1 MYNLFICRIVNCC
14 IWKNNSKFVQNVFEK
29 MTIMEK
35 TSDLVFKYVFKRI
48 IYFNS
53 DHKDL
58 IIKTLKV
65 IKDEI
70 STTNSC
76 DSFECIIYKDNIE
89 IYCNDENLIKEFEK
103 FLICKLP
110 DDTLV
115 YPHFTE
121 HPVNFDDIQRFQTF
135 TQQPLGQCICQAIQ
149 V

>member
-1 MYNLFICRIVNCC
+1 
-14 IWKNNSKFVQNVFEK
+14 

-35 TSDLVFKYVFKRI
+35 TSDLVFKRI

-53 DHKDL
+53 DHKDF
-58 IIKTLKV
+58 IIKTMKV
-65 IKDEI
+65 IEDEI

-76 DSFECIIYKDNIE
+76 DSFKSIIYKDNIK
-89 IYCNDENLIKEFEK
+89 IYCNDESLIKQFEK

-110 DDTLV
+110 DDMLV

-121 HPVNFDDIQRFQTF
+121 HPVNFDDIQRFQTL